1 MASPR
6 RQQDGGAAR
15 SRGGT
20 AVVAATLLATATLGT
35 GIAAAYWTAPGTGS
49 GTAAAGNVTASVTLS
64 PGTPADTLYPGA
76 HGDIVLTATNANT
89 AQVVLPSLVLDTAH
103 ASGGIEVGTTFPDC
117 PSSSFTYTTQSNG
130 GTGFTVPGRGGGVD
144 GQASLTLTQALA
156 MSVHAPDAC
165 QGATVTVYLK
175 AP

>member
-15 SRGGT
+15 TRRGP

-35 GIAAAYWTAPGTGS
+35 GIAGAYWTAPGTGS
-49 GTAAAGNVTASVTLS
+49 GTAAAGSVTASVTLS

-76 HGDIVLTATNANT
+76 QGDIVLTATNPNT

-103 ASGGIEVGTTFPDC
+103 ASGGIQVGAKFPNC
-117 PSSSFTYTTQSNG
+117 PSSSFTYTAQSNG
-130 GTGFTVPGRGGGVD
+130 GAGFTVPGRSGGVD
-144 GQASLTLTQALA
+144 GQASIKLAQALS
-156 MSVHAPDAC
+156 MSVTAPDAC